1 MILLDNVLDKTINNE
16 MFLPGI
22 LIFLVIII
30 PVLICKI
37 IQIIKDKF

>member
-1 MILLDNVLDKTINNE
+1 MFLLDTVLDKTINNE

-30 PVLICKI
+30 PIAIYKI
-37 IQIIKDKF
+37 IEIIKNKF

>member
-1 MILLDNVLDKTINNE
+1 MFLLNTVLNKTINNE

-30 PVLICKI
+30 PALIYKI